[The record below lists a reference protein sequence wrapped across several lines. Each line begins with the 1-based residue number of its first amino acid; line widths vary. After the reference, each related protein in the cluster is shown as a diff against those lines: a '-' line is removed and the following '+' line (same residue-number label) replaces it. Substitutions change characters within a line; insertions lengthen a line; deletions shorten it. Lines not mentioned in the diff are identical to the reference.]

1 ARYAA
6 LREFGGLQQIKEAC
20 REARE
25 VSLFED
31 LVQDVRFAARTVV
44 RNPAFAL
51 VVVSTLALGI
61 GANSAIFSLV
71 NSVLLQPPPYVE
83 PERLVGVWDMTCPK
97 GGLLAYQ
104 QRLQTIAV
112 GAYTSATGFNRGGNG
127 QAGRLRGSAVSANR
141 MQLLGIRPGLG
152 RWFKTGDE
160 VPGQSRLVILSH
172 ALWQTKFGA
181 DPAIVG

>member
-1 ARYAA
+1 MRWLHKFLLRIRSLFRKGEVDRELTAELQFHMQQQIEQYVNQGMTPQEARYAA

-44 RNPAFAL
+44 RSPAFAL

-71 NSVLLQPPPYVE
+71 NGVLLQPPPYPE
-83 PERLVGVWDMTCPK
+83 PERLV
-97 GGLLAYQ
+97 
-104 QRLQTIAV
+104 
-112 GAYTSATGFNRGGNG
+112 
-127 QAGRLRGSAVSANR
+127 
-141 MQLLGIRPGLG
+141 
-152 RWFKTGDE
+152 
-160 VPGQSRLVILSH
+160 
-172 ALWQTKFGA
+172 
-181 DPAIVG
+181 